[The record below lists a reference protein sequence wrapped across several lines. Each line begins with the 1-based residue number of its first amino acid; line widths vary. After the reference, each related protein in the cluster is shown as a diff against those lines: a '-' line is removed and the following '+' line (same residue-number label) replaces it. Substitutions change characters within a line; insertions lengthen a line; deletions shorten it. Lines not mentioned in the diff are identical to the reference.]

1 MEVCIILTNLAPI
14 YKNDIMVRWNKAYL
28 KGTKNIVG
36 IDDELS
42 VNAEF
47 ECMACRKTMIARRG
61 DKRIHHFAHK
71 EKTVNCDPEGYFHKL
86 GKKIF
91 KEIYDGATEF
101 VINPS
106 SAYLDLKKE
115 YGECL
120 IEIKNEG
127 KTLKRNADLYI
138 KHLTDESK
146 DISVE
151 IFFSHQIT
159 KKKLDAGFR
168 IIEVRLPIS
177 ISSQD
182 DTDSDKIEQ
191 FIKDVCTPPLL
202 ECDNIRFYNFED
214 NVIYQETSSFSNVYH
229 SYNNDE
235 QDCLGTDEGRRS
247 VPKFRNY
254 ISYAKNTNIEKS
266 NSQPNK
272 ANKYPEFVPTKDIN
286 SKKREIPISGHLLQL
301 RMETIKPTINF
312 DVDASIKNKYP
323 NIRHQPAVL
332 LSCKNIID
340 VIVKDGEK
348 EYWLGIDYKKNEVF
362 KGDFEKKIP
371 NAWKDAVREYVMS
384 LKLVK

>member
-1 MEVCIILTNLAPI
+1 
-14 YKNDIMVRWNKAYL
+14 MVRWNKAYL
-28 KGTKNIVG
+28 KGTNTIVG
-36 IDDELS
+36 IDDKLS

-47 ECMACRKTMIARRG
+47 ECMACRTTMIARRG
-61 DKRIHHFAHK
+61 EKRIHHFAHK

-91 KEIYDGATEF
+91 KEIYDGSTEF
-101 VINPS
+101 VIRPTS
-106 SAYLDLKKE
+106 RLLDLKKE

-120 IEIKNEG
+120 IEIKEEG
-127 KTLKRNADLYI
+127 KTLKRKADLYI
-138 KHLTDESK
+138 KHLNDESK

-182 DTDSDKIEQ
+182 DTDSDKIERI
-191 FIKDVCTPPLL
+191 IKDVCTPPLL

-214 NVIYQETSSFSNVYH
+214 DVKYQEAPSSLNIYH
-229 SYNNDE
+229 NYKNNE
-235 QDCLGTDEGRRS
+235 QDCLGTDEGIRI
-247 VPKFRNY
+247 VPNFRNY
-254 ISYAKNTNIEKS
+254 ISYSKNANIEN
-266 NSQPNK
+266 NSQINK
-272 ANKYPEFVPTKDIN
+272 ININPEFVPVKDDK
-286 SKKREIPISGHLLQL
+286 SKKRETSISGHLLQP
-301 RMETIKPTINF
+301 RMETIKLTINF

-332 LSCKNIID
+332 PSYKNIID
-340 VIVKDGEK
+340 IIVKDGEK
-348 EYWLGIDYKKNEVF
+348 EYWLGIDYEKYEVF

-371 NAWKDAVREYVMS
+371 DEWKNAVREYIMN
-384 LKLVK
+384 LKPIK

>member
-1 MEVCIILTNLAPI
+1 
-14 YKNDIMVRWNKAYL
+14 MVRWNKAYL
-28 KGTKNIVG
+28 KGTNTIVG

-42 VNAEF
+42 VKAEF
-47 ECMACRKTMIARRG
+47 ECMACKTTMIARRG
-61 DKRIHHFAHK
+61 DQRVHHFAHK

-91 KEIYDGATEF
+91 KEIYDGSTEF
-101 VINPS
+101 VIKPTS
-106 SAYLDLKKE
+106 KLLDLKKE

-120 IEIKNEG
+120 IEIKEEG
-127 KTLKRNADLYI
+127 KTLKRKADLYI
-138 KHLTDESK
+138 KHLNDESK

-151 IFFSHQIT
+151 IFFSHPIT

-182 DTDSDKIEQ
+182 DTDSDKIER
-191 FIKDVCTPPLL
+191 IIRDVCTPPLL
-202 ECDNIRFYNFED
+202 ACDNIRFYNFED
-214 NVIYQETSSFSNVYH
+214 DVIYQEVSSSLNIYH
-229 SYNNDE
+229 SYKNDE
-235 QDCLGTDEGRRS
+235 QDCLGRDEGRRI

-254 ISYAKNTNIEKS
+254 ISYSKDANIERN
-266 NSQPNK
+266 NSHTNK
-272 ANKYPEFVPTKDIN
+272 ANINPDFVPVKDN
-286 SKKREIPISGHLLQL
+286 KNKKREISISGHLLQP
-301 RMETIKPTINF
+301 RMETIKSTINF

-332 LSCKNIID
+332 PSYKNIID

-348 EYWLGIDYKKNEVF
+348 EYWLGIDYKKYEVI

-371 NAWKDAVREYVMS
+371 NEWKNAVREYIMN
-384 LKLVK
+384 LKPINDEFK